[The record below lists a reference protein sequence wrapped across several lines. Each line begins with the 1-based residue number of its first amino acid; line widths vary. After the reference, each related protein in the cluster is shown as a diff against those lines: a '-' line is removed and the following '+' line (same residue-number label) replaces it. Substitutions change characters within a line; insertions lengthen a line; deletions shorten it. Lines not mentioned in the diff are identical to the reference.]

1 MSDHARDHVHDHVSD
16 HVHDHVSDH
25 VRDLTSALFRT
36 LYETSMTHI
45 VEIRTSQVNAF
56 KVLVDTIHSL
66 VVDVCI
72 EFDAAGMRILTVDSK
87 MTVLINVKLHA
98 EKFDFYRYDGATAGS
113 CFSIGVDSP
122 NLNKIMK
129 TVNSKDALTLFVD
142 DKQHLNIKLQNE
154 QQTTT
159 YRMDLMEY
167 NQKILPLNSETFSH
181 HFDFDSVRIQKTLRD
196 LNGFADTVLIKA
208 VGKRRFSLQCKGSF
222 CSILSEVRDTD
233 GDGGDDDAANEDD
246 DTDVVSGTFD
256 LKKLLLFTKCTN
268 LCNFVEIRFKN
279 NYPIIFNYSVANM
292 GEIMLCLEPTA
303 AAAAAA

>member
-1 MSDHARDHVHDHVSD
+1 MS
-16 HVHDHVSDH
+16 
-25 VRDLTSALFRT
+25 T
-36 LYETSMTHI
+36 THI

-66 VVDVCI
+66 VIDVCI
-72 EFDAAGMRILTVDSK
+72 EFDAAGMRILTVDAK

-98 EKFDFYRYDGATAGS
+98 DKFDFYRYDEAKGGPS
-113 CFSIGVDSP
+113 FSIGVDTP

-167 NQKILPLNSETFSH
+167 NQKILPLSSETFTH

-196 LNGFADTVLIKA
+196 LNAFSDTVLIRA

-222 CSILSEVRDTD
+222 CSVMSEVRDTD
-233 GDGGDDDAANEDD
+233 GGDDDDD
-246 DTDVVSGTFD
+246 VVPDVVPDAVPDDASDVVSGTFD

-279 NYPIIFNYSVANM
+279 DYPIIFNYSVANM

-303 AAAAAA
+303 AATT